1 MAVQGYWQ
9 NVHVK
14 PLAKVV
20 VIVVVLVIAKVIVT
34 IVVETAII
42 TVPAVQVVVKVVKAA
57 AMDVQV
63 HAQGV
68 PTVQQFVK
76 VGIEVAVKNVMV
88 HVVQLVPIVMV
99 IVGIVAQVSVRPAVK
114 VRAKEIV
121 KLIVLETAKA
131 NAQIPV
137 QPVQAIVRANA
148 KVAEVVA
155 KKIVL
160 EHVQVVAPL
169 VVESASAVV

>member
-1 MAVQGYWQ
+1 MAV
-9 NVHVK
+9 
-14 PLAKVV
+14 KVAAA
-20 VIVVVLVIAKVIVT
+20 VIQIVM
-34 IVVETAII
+34 
-42 TVPAVQVVVKVVKAA
+42 VVKVVVEPAVTAVPAVKVVVKDVKVAA
-57 AMDVQV
+57 INVQV

-76 VGIEVAVKNVMV
+76 AGIEVAVKNVMV
-88 HVVQLVPIVMV
+88 RVVQIVPIVMV

-114 VRAKEIV
+114 VHAKEIV

-148 KVAEVVA
+148 KVVEVVA
-155 KKIVL
+155 KKIVQAL
-160 EHVQVVAPL
+160 VKEAAQH
-169 VVESASAVV
+169 VVENVSAAV